1 MREEHIKLIL
11 YSVRDSD
18 FRELSLSGKTLLTW
32 GGALVVAIIF
42 VSIVLAWVISTL
54 LKDYKMAH
62 LERTNRKMQTEIQK
76 LQERV
81 KSLHSRLGELEKA
94 DNDLRLLVNLPPIDT
109 DVRNVGVGGN
119 ESSVFDDL
127 DPTQGPGVDN
137 LSAYLDELER
147 RIQLAFESRAEIEE
161 KFRENQELLRHIP
174 SIRPV
179 VGGRIAAGYGY
190 RLDPLI
196 GKIRHHD
203 GVDLA
208 APQGTQV
215 FAAADG
221 VVESVAAR
229 SSLSPGY
236 GREVIINHG
245 FGFKTRYAHLSR
257 VLVQPGQKVSRWDV
271 IGLVG
276 QTGRATGPH
285 LHYEVLVNG
294 LPVNPLDYI
303 LD

>member
-1 MREEHIKLIL
+1 MREEQVKLIL
-11 YSVRDSD
+11 YSVRDSS
-18 FRELSLSGKTLLTW
+18 FRELCLSGKTLLTW
-32 GGALVVAIIF
+32 GGMAVVVVIF
-42 VSIVLAWVISTL
+42 LSIVLAWAMSSL
-54 LKDYKMAH
+54 LKDYRMAN
-62 LERTNRKMQTEIQK
+62 LERSNRRMQTE
-76 LQERV
+76 LQRLQDRV
-81 KSLHSRLGELEKA
+81 KTLHSKLGELEKA
-94 DNDLRLLVNLPPIDT
+94 DNDLRLLVNLPPIDA
-109 DVRNVGVGGN
+109 DVRNMGVGGN
-119 ESSVFDDL
+119 ESSVFDFDAA
-127 DPTQGPGVDN
+127 QGAGLDN
-137 LSAYLDELER
+137 LSSYLDELER

-161 KFRENQELLRHIP
+161 RFRENQELLKHVP

-179 VGGRIAAGYGY
+179 VGGRVTAGFGY

-236 GREVIINHG
+236 GREVIIDHG
-245 FGFKTRYAHLSR
+245 FGFKTRYSHLSQ
-257 VLVQPGQKVSRWDV
+257 VLVRPGQKVSRWDV

>member
-1 MREEHIKLIL
+1 
-11 YSVRDSD
+11 
-18 FRELSLSGKTLLTW
+18 
-32 GGALVVAIIF
+32 
-42 VSIVLAWVISTL
+42 
-54 LKDYKMAH
+54 
-62 LERTNRKMQTEIQK
+62 
-76 LQERV
+76 
-81 KSLHSRLGELEKA
+81 
-94 DNDLRLLVNLPPIDT
+94 
-109 DVRNVGVGGN
+109 
-119 ESSVFDDL
+119 
-127 DPTQGPGVDN
+127 
-137 LSAYLDELER
+137 
-147 RIQLAFESRAEIEE
+147 
-161 KFRENQELLRHIP
+161 
-174 SIRPV
+174 
-179 VGGRIAAGYGY
+179 
-190 RLDPLI
+190 LDPLI

-236 GREVIINHG
+236 GREVIIDHG
-245 FGFKTRYAHLSR
+245 FGFKTRYSHLSQ
-257 VLVQPGQKVSRWDV
+257 VLVRPGQKVSRWDV